1 MFILLILGSVIW
13 VSIAIIQIRK
23 TIFKKK
29 LRKILAE
36 DQEQAQRGVSP
47 LPDLDGPAS
56 PTAGDGS
63 QNRDS
68 VYEARHSSGIVGE
81 GQNDISIA
89 PPNSAENE
97 SPVSVSSFSV
107 PSQESA
113 LASAPPTN
121 LSSRCEVPRLPTT
134 RDCHEAG
141 GVEYWALTLLSYIV
155 SAYFVLF
162 QLCGC
167 IGLGWWISVHMPD
180 IPLRNG
186 LNPWWM
192 GAFNAVSAFNN
203 SGMSLLDK
211 NMVSSYY
218 IFLVD

>member
-1 MFILLILGSVIW
+1 MIFLLLRLIL
-13 VSIAIIQIRK
+13 QEMNPLYQFL
-23 TIFKKK
+23 IF
-29 LRKILAE
+29 RS
-36 DQEQAQRGVSP
+36 RPGGCVGFSP
-47 LPDLDGPAS
+47 L
-56 PTAGDGS
+56 T
-63 QNRDS
+63 
-68 VYEARHSSGIVGE
+68 Y
-81 GQNDISIA
+81 
-89 PPNSAENE
+89 
-97 SPVSVSSFSV
+97 
-107 PSQESA
+107 
-113 LASAPPTN
+113 
-121 LSSRCEVPRLPTT
+121 LSSRCEVPRLPTS

-203 SGMSLLDK
+203 FGMSLLDK
-211 NMVSSYY
+211 NMVFTYY
-218 IFLVD
+218 IVIPCRLFFLLIYLY